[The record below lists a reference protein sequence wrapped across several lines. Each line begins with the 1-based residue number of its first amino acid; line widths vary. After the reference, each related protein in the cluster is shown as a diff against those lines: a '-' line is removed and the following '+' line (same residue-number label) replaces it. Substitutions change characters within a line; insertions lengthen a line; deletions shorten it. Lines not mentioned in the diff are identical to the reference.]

1 MAEKK
6 TRVVRQP
13 KGNRRVAKAE
23 MKPAKVKN
31 TKAIAV
37 IPKKE
42 ESQKTLV
49 EIIED
54 ARSGLP
60 SKSELEKRQQKEALK
75 KLGLIATSS
84 IGSKTVT

>member
-1 MAEKK
+1 VEKR
-6 TRVVRQP
+6 TCVVKQAR
-13 KGNRRVAKAE
+13 GNRRGIKAE
-23 MKPAKVKN
+23 SKPERVQN

-60 SKSELEKRQQKEALK
+60 SKSEVEKSQQKEALK
-75 KLGLIATSS
+75 KLGLATSL
-84 IGSKTVT
+84 GSKTVT

>member
-1 MAEKK
+1 VEKK
-6 TRVVRQP
+6 TRVVKQP
-13 KGNRRVAKAE
+13 RGNRRVTKAE
-23 MKPAKVKN
+23 SKPVRVQN

-60 SKSELEKRQQKEALK
+60 SKSELERRQQKEALK
-75 KLGLIATSS
+75 KLGLASS
-84 IGSKTVT
+84 LGSKTVT

>member
-1 MAEKK
+1 VEKK
-6 TRVVRQP
+6 TRVVKQAR
-13 KGNRRVAKAE
+13 GNRRGIKAE
-23 MKPAKVKN
+23 SKPERVQN

-60 SKSELEKRQQKEALK
+60 SKSEVEKSQQKEALK
-75 KLGLIATSS
+75 KLGLATSL
-84 IGSKTVT
+84 GSKTVT

>member
-1 MAEKK
+1 M
-6 TRVVRQP
+6 
-13 KGNRRVAKAE
+13 AKA
-23 MKPAKVKN
+23 KSRPVRVQN

-49 EIIED
+49 DIIED

-75 KLGLIATSS
+75 KLGIASS
-84 IGSKTVT
+84 LGSKTGT

>member
-1 MAEKK
+1 MVK
-6 TRVVRQP
+6 QP
-13 KGNRRVAKAE
+13 KANRRTAKAE
-23 MKPAKVKN
+23 LKPAKAQN
-31 TKAIAV
+31 TKAIAI

-60 SKSELEKRQQKEALK
+60 SKSEVERRQQKEALK
-75 KLGLIATSS
+75 KLGLASS
-84 IGSKTVT
+84 LGSKTVT